1 MKKLILA
8 LLFAAIYFNGFCATW
23 QIVNSGFSFS
33 PATLTIQQGDN
44 VNFVLASIHNA
55 IEVTQ
60 TVWNA
65 DGNFPVTG
73 FSVPFGGGNVSAAEL
88 TVGTH
93 YYVCEPHA
101 SSGMKGRIVVLP
113 ISSLTETKT
122 ISDIQVYPN
131 PVVDLLNVRFDLSES
146 AVFEIKLFDLQ
157 GKLVKVLLSKK
168 QVEGPFLQSFN
179 LTGETAQGVY
189 LVKMTLGERSIFR
202 KVIVL

>member
-1 MKKLILA
+1 MKRFILA
-8 LLFAAIYFNGFCATW
+8 FVFAAIYFNGYSVTRE
-23 QIVNSGFSFS
+23 IVNSGFSFS

-55 IEVTQ
+55 IEVSQ
-60 TVWNA
+60 SVWNTG
-65 DGNFPVTG
+65 GNFPVTG
-73 FSVPFGGGNVSAAEL
+73 FSVSFGGGNVSAAEL

-101 SSGMKGRIVVLP
+101 SSGMKGRIIVLP
-113 ISSLTETKT
+113 ISSLTENKT

-131 PVVDLLNVRFDLSES
+131 PVIDLLNVKFDLSTTT
-146 AVFEIKLFDLQ
+146 AFEIKLFDLQ
-157 GKLVKVLLSKK
+157 GKLVKVLLSKT
-168 QVEGPFLQSFN
+168 QVNGPFLRSFN

-189 LVKMTLGERSIFR
+189 LVKITLGERSIFR